1 MPISTTSL
9 LDTITKHTTTTL
21 FSNLNIMSTPTKSG
35 ANGSGEKLEL
45 NQREI
50 EVMAMAFMCISDV
63 KDGVPQVDAKKLAK
77 IGNYASADSARH
89 IWRPIQKKLMAHA
102 SGEGDG
108 SPFIATSTRGRGT
121 PKKRKADG
129 EAGEGT
135 PTKKPRGKK
144 ASKVVPKKEE
154 IEDYIDEELA
164 DGEA

>member
-1 MPISTTSL
+1 
-9 LDTITKHTTTTL
+9 
-21 FSNLNIMSTPTKSG
+21 MSTPTKSG
-35 ANGSGEKLEL
+35 NGSGGKLQL

-50 EVMAMAFMCISDV
+50 EVIAMAFMCISDI
-63 KDGVPQVDAKKLAK
+63 KEGVPQVDAKKLAK

-89 IWRPIQKKLMAHA
+89 TWKPIQKKLMAHT

-108 SPFIATSTRGRGT
+108 SPLIATPSTKGRGASR
-121 PKKRKADG
+121 KRKADD

-135 PTKKPRGKK
+135 PTKKPRGRK

-154 IEDYIDEELA
+154 IEDYFDEELA